1 MMVRLPGGMRDE
13 IKKRARKAGRSMNAE
28 IVQIL
33 SAAINHEIQ
42 GDDHMAR
49 GDAELRIRIPHD
61 LRDGVKS
68 KASEANRTMNGEIV
82 LALQAHLGGQS
93 ARQQEY
99 TRYTIRVPQAL
110 YEQVS
115 AASGEKSVNA
125 EICEALDAHY
135 NNAPAADMRDRF
147 AEAALVGLADLC
159 AQDTLVARK
168 AYLIADA
175 MMAER
180 ERKP

>member
-1 MMVRLPGGMRDE
+1 MSARKPQAQDKFVLRLPEGMREQIASLAD
-13 IKKRARKAGRSMNAE
+13 ANARSMTQE
-28 IVQIL
+28 
-33 SAAINHEIQ
+33 
-42 GDDHMAR
+42 M
-49 GDAELRIRIPHD
+49 
-61 LRDGVKS
+61 
-68 KASEANRTMNGEIV
+68 V
-82 LALQAHLGGQS
+82 LALRSHLGGRS
-93 ARQQEY
+93 ALKQEY

-135 NNAPAADMRDRF
+135 NSAPSTDLRDRL
-147 AEAALVGLADLC
+147 AEAALVGLPHLC
-159 AQDTLVARK
+159 AQDTLLDGITFEQHVARN
-168 AYLIADA
+168 AYRIADA